1 MIHRTHLKN
10 KAFSIVQ
17 TYSHITVGVRSLK
30 AASHFWTDVIGLHTE
45 DHQTGP
51 NPVLAGLWGLQADD
65 ISAQALLRQSPQLP
79 GLHLIEFANPEPP
92 VRLDA
97 PVVSRLPKNID
108 IYTQDLPATYEHL
121 SSLGYRFRSNWSETE
136 SHGIRFREVHMAGH
150 DDTNIVL
157 LQILDQEM
165 DWTPQGFAAV
175 GALVCTVDDA
185 NQEAAFHQSL
195 LGLDMIMDNRL
206 AGPEIESLI
215 GLPKGSGLQVRLL
228 GDENDWMG
236 RLEIIEY
243 ENLPGEN
250 RYPRAVPPALGCLH
264 VNYFADNPEPITN
277 FLNKNSIPFE
287 RHNDVSLIYGEGDLL
302 RLQAPGGLHLEIL
315 IR

>member
-1 MIHRTHLKN
+1 M
-10 KAFSIVQ
+10 Q
-17 TYSHITVGVRSLK
+17 TYSHITLGVRSLE
-30 AASHFWTDVIGLHTE
+30 AASHFWTDMIGFNTE
-45 DHQTGP
+45 HHRTGP
-51 NPVLAGLWGLQADD
+51 DPLLAELWGLQAED
-65 ISAQALLRQSPQLP
+65 ISAQAILRQSTKLP
-79 GLHLIEFANPEPP
+79 GLHLVEFTNPEPP
-92 VRLDA
+92 VRRDA

-108 IYTQDLPATYEHL
+108 IYTRDLPATFGHL

-150 DDTNIVL
+150 DDTNIVF
-157 LQILDQEM
+157 LQILDEEM
-165 DWTPQGFAAV
+165 DWTPQGFAGV

-185 NQEAAFHQSL
+185 NQEAEFHQSL
-195 LGLDMIMDNRL
+195 LGLDMIMNNRL

-264 VNYFADNPEPITN
+264 VNYLTDNPELVTG
-277 FLNKNSIPFE
+277 FLSKNNIPFE
-287 RHNDVSLIYGEGDLL
+287 RHHDVSLIYGKGDLL
-302 RLQAPGGLHLEIL
+302 RLQAPGGLFLEIL